1 MVERERAGHRL
12 LPRRALREPKEHV
25 PVALLRQRGPR
36 VGEAALDPPEQRDRR
51 SPGLSVPRPAL
62 GTQVG
67 AECQELGQLGDH
79 THVPLGG
86 DADEAVGVE
95 VVAEEDAGVTIGGRE
110 EPRPAV
116 VQQVALVDRLDS
128 ERELL
133 VGERGEDRELL
144 PLFLRTERGGPE
156 STLGARLECD
166 RLPKRRRRQSQAASS
181 LAQYE
186 MTTSAP
192 ARLIAV
198 RLSSAACRSSTQ
210 PRAAAAFTKAYSP
223 LTL

>member
-1 MVERERAGHRL
+1 MKRKRACDRL
-12 LPRRALREPKEHV
+12 FSRRAHGEPKERV
-25 PVALLRQRGPR
+25 PIALLRQRSPR
-36 VGEAALDPPEQRDRR
+36 IGKPALDAPEQRDRR
-51 SPGLSVPRPAL
+51 GPGLSVPGPVL

-67 AECQELGQLGDH
+67 AEGQELGQLRDH
-79 THVPLGG
+79 PHVPLGG
-86 DADEAVGVE
+86 DPDKAVGVE
-95 VVAEEDAGVTIGGRE
+95 VIAEEDAGVAIGGRE
-110 EPRPAV
+110 EPRPSV
-116 VQQVALVDRLDS
+116 VQEVALVDRLDS

-156 STLGARLECD
+156 STLGARFECD
-166 RLPKRRRRQSQAASS
+166 RVPQRRRRQSQAASS

-198 RLSSAACRSSTQ
+198 RLSSAAWRSSTQ